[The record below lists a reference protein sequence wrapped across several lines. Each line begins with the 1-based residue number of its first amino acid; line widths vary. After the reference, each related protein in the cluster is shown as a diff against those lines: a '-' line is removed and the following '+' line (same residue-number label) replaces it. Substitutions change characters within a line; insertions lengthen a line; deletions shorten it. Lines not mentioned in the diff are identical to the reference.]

1 MPDFQ
6 QRFGF
11 NVVDLADVVRTELY
25 SMRLSATQKYLD
37 MLGRERTKIYP
48 PDMGGFRFD
57 PKSKLVFYRFAYW
70 KGDSITNPTPADF
83 KRAQADYHLSRRLGL
98 PVRVQYSER
107 DGIFVGVALD
117 GNPENF
123 LPPSKRSG
131 YLSPKAAEAAQV
143 IFQPEEIAQPIP
155 EVVGFEY
162 IGNPYAGGELS
173 FTLGAGAGGR
183 LLTATLEDMNNILVA
198 GKSKSGKSTFLRNLL
213 TQALVAELQRGE
225 NEPPRV
231 QVGMIDLEQIT
242 FNGELFRGLP
252 QVFGKGVVTTEA
264 EVLRFLTGLEGEIN
278 RRQALYQLAPGLP
291 ESLKDFNQV
300 VRANQKLPVL
310 LVFVEEITAL
320 AGLLK
325 VKLLEPLQRLIIRCR
340 KYGVYFILSGQN
352 FRAEVIDKVISE
364 TCDASFLFGEA
375 TGETMRVLNFEAKH
389 RLTEYHR
396 GRGIARLFGQTGVQE
411 FQGIYLPK
419 PNFMTL
425 VNHFR
430 GMSGL
435 PEVGRANNLDRVE
448 AVTVRQLTPEQTLVY
463 NLLMHHQLT
472 TLNGLHQKLMGMGYS
487 VSVTVVQQIVQ
498 QLINLGKIQ
507 VTGLPTP
514 EKQTMVQST
523 ASAVQELSQA
533 GATVTEAVGTGRAA
547 TEGQATLE
555 TKALPEQPSRVVIP
569 EELSGVVASWKGG
582 ATSIRKMAAALGC
595 GKSKAAELMSR
606 ARGMGLLNGSD
617 AAGFAA

>member
-1 MPDFQ
+1 VY
-6 QRFGF
+6 
-11 NVVDLADVVRTELY
+11 NEA
-25 SMRLSATQKYLD
+25 K
-37 MLGRERTKIYP
+37 
-48 PDMGGFRFD
+48 
-57 PKSKLVFYRFAYW
+57 
-70 KGDSITNPTPADF
+70 
-83 KRAQADYHLSRRLGL
+83 
-98 PVRVQYSER
+98 
-107 DGIFVGVALD
+107 GIFFGVALD

-131 YLSPKAAEAAQV
+131 YLSPEAAQV
-143 IFQPEEIAQPIP
+143 TFQPEEIAPPIP

-173 FTLGAGAGGR
+173 FTLGAGEGGR
-183 LLTATLEDMNNILVA
+183 LLTASLEDMNNILVA

-264 EVLRFLTGLEGEIN
+264 EVLRFLAGLEGEIN

-300 VRANQKLPVL
+300 VKVNQKLPVL
-310 LVFVEEITAL
+310 LVFVEEITVL

-325 VKLLEPLQRLIIRCR
+325 AKLLEPLQRLIIRCR

-352 FRAEVIDKVISE
+352 FRADVIDKVISE

-389 RLTEYHR
+389 RLTEYQR
-396 GRGIARLFGQTGVQE
+396 GRGIARLFGQSGVQE
-411 FQGIYLPK
+411 FQGVYLPK

-430 GMSGL
+430 VMSEL

-448 AVTVRQLTPEQTLVY
+448 AVTVRQLTPEQALVY
-463 NLLMHHQLT
+463 NLLRHHQLT
-472 TLNGLHQKLMGMGYS
+472 TLDSLHQKLTEMGYN

-514 EKQTMVQST
+514 EKQTVVQST
-523 ASAVQELSQA
+523 TTAVQEFSQA
-533 GATVTEAVGTGRAA
+533 GSTVGRILTEA
-547 TEGQATLE
+547 QAMPE
-555 TKALPEQPSRVVIP
+555 AKALPPQPSEVVIP
-569 EELSGVVASWKGG
+569 EELTGVVTAWKGG

-617 AAGFAA
+617 AVDFAA